1 MFTEAALEAC
11 FQRQV
16 GRRMSTFDPI
26 AIAIDWLDAYREGA
40 ISIVDL
46 YASDSAVECCCGGMK
61 VVYGR
66 EAITK
71 YWIQRFAENP
81 AGELQE
87 LQIYGD
93 QIFISYRTPNGLVQ
107 ATLHF
112 GSDGKI
118 SRSVCGPVSEV
129 VAAA

>member
-1 MFTEAALEAC
+1 
-11 FQRQV
+11 
-16 GRRMSTFDPI
+16 MSTFDPM

-46 YASDSAVECCCGGMK
+46 YASDAAVECCCGGMK

-66 EAITK
+66 DAITK
-71 YWIQRFAENP
+71 YWIQRLAENP

-87 LQIYGD
+87 LQIYGGR
-93 QIFISYRTPNGLVQ
+93 ILISYRTPNGLVQ
-107 ATLHF
+107 ATLCF

-118 SRSVCGPVSEV
+118 ARSVCGPAPDV